1 MKIEMSG
8 TDISCDIRELLF
20 NGVRDVAVFSDLAL
34 ASFWGKALMRVYV
47 LLFKE
52 FCLHKPYSKTTE

>member
-34 ASFWGKALMRVYV
+34 ASFWGKGTYESVCALIQRI
-47 LLFKE
+47 LFTQTL
-52 FCLHKPYSKTTE
+52 FYNN

>member
-1 MKIEMSG
+1 MSG
-8 TDISCDIRELLF
+8 TDISSDIRELLF

-34 ASFWGKALMRVYV
+34 ASFWGKALIRVYV

-52 FCLHKPYSKTTE
+52 FC

>member
-20 NGVRDVAVFSDLAL
+20 NGVRGVAKFSDLAL
-34 ASFWGKALMRVYV
+34 ASLWGKALTTVYV

-52 FCLHKPYSKTTE
+52 FCLHKPYSTTTE